1 MSYRHN
7 ADFSFVRSYDLYN
20 KYVTNKGCL
29 ISRQFLSERI
39 RFAHRASFSFLTALS
54 TSFLPTL
61 VLIAVAVIP
70 YNHASAQARVDL
82 EDLSV
87 KGELLNDNRLRMSS
101 REATRIQDRVKYRK
115 NFRPEIIDGSDVRV
129 PASETLDE
137 AEVK

>member
-20 KYVTNKGCL
+20 KYVTNKDCL

-39 RFAHRASFSFLTALS
+39 RFAHRAAIVLSSLTVIIVAI
-54 TSFLPTL
+54 LPCGH
-61 VLIAVAVIP
+61 AVA
-70 YNHASAQARVDL
+70 QTRVDL

-129 PASETLDE
+129 PASEKLDE

>member
-7 ADFSFVRSYDLYN
+7 ADFSFVRSRDLYN
-20 KYVTNKGCL
+20 KYVTRYRRLNL
-29 ISRQFLSERI
+29 RQPILSCFVEAAMLVCAVFI
-39 RFAHRASFSFLTALS
+39 FASLS
-54 TSFLPTL
+54 SES
-61 VLIAVAVIP
+61 
-70 YNHASAQARVDL
+70 ASAQARVDL

-129 PASETLDE
+129 PAAEALDE
-137 AEVK
+137 VEAK